1 MQTFS
6 SMQRNSVNLL
16 SLRFIVFC
24 AMLIAYEILSSTS
37 HIVPPFIGL
46 FFAYIVIL
54 KNESERNM
62 NNFDKRWYLA
72 ILFLIFAEQ
81 IHGFELFS
89 TVLNFLIFYY
99 FIHDWL
105 KVNMKWRQCLLIIF
119 IFSGYI
125 GTLLMSN
132 LILYILNQPR
142 LWISYEYLI
151 YIVVESVIAIL
162 LFKER
167 VL

>member
-1 MQTFS
+1 
-6 SMQRNSVNLL
+6 
-16 SLRFIVFC
+16 
-24 AMLIAYEILSSTS
+24 
-37 HIVPPFIGL
+37 
-46 FFAYIVIL
+46 
-54 KNESERNM
+54 
-62 NNFDKRWYLA
+62 
-72 ILFLIFAEQ
+72 
-81 IHGFELFS
+81 
-89 TVLNFLIFYY
+89 
-99 FIHDWL
+99 IHDWL